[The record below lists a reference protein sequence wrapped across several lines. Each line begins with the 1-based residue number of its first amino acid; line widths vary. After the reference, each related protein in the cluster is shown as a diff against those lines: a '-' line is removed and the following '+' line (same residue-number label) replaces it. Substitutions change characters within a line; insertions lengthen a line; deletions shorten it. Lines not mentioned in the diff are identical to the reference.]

1 MTHVTCR
8 LTAKNRNQLL
18 NPTLGNRVWAIFTFT
33 FYLCFTNTQVSF
45 SAFCLVLYGCPFY
58 GLRVFELQSE
68 TGKSEY
74 KITEKRGS
82 GIFQAPPPA
91 PLARW
96 THLVSAPAVVH
107 DTTQQGR

>member
-1 MTHVTCR
+1 
-8 LTAKNRNQLL
+8 
-18 NPTLGNRVWAIFTFT
+18 
-33 FYLCFTNTQVSF
+33 
-45 SAFCLVLYGCPFY
+45 
-58 GLRVFELQSE
+58 VFELQSE

-82 GIFQAPPPA
+82 GVFQAPPPA

-96 THLVSAPAVVH
+96 TRLVSAPAVVH